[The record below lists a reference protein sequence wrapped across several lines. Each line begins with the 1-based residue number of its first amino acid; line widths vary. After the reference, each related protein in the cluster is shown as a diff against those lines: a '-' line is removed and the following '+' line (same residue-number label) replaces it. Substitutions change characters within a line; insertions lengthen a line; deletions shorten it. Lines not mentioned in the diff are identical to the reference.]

1 MLIRLLALAVT
12 VLVTVPA
19 YADAPGSTLARI
31 KDTGT
36 ITFGHRENSRPFSF
50 VGGDGKP
57 AGYAL
62 DLCER
67 VADAVKDDLGLSK
80 LNVAYKSLTA
90 EDRFDALTDGSID
103 IECGASSQT
112 LTRRETVSFSLMTFI
127 TGASLLTKAD
137 AGINGVG
144 DLGGKKVSVVAG
156 TTTEKAIEQR
166 LAENHVEATV
176 VRVKDHDEAM
186 AMLENGQV
194 DAHTSDQLILIGLAK
209 QTKDPST
216 FALAPELFTYEPY
229 ALVLRRNDDDFRLAV
244 DRTIAQL
251 YRTGE
256 IATIYEKW
264 FGDWGGKPSR
274 LLIAMWA
281 LNGLPE

>member
-1 MLIRLLALAVT
+1 MLKRLLGLTAA

-19 YADAPGSTLARI
+19 YAAAPDSTLARI

-36 ITFGHRENSRPFSF
+36 ITLGHRDDSRPFSF

-67 VADAVKDDLGLSK
+67 VANAVKEDLGLSTLK
-80 LNVAYKSLTA
+80 VAYKPVSA
-90 EDRFDALTDGSID
+90 ESRFDAVADGTID

-112 LTRRETVSFSLMTFI
+112 LSRREQVSFSLMTFI

-144 DLGGKKVSVVAG
+144 DLGGKTVAVVSG

-166 LAENHVEATV
+166 LADNGVEATV
-176 VRVKDHDEAM
+176 VKVADHDEAM
-186 AMLENGQV
+186 AMLEKGDV
-194 DAHTSDQLILIGLAK
+194 DAHSSDQLILIGLAK
-209 QTKDPST
+209 QTKNPGNY
-216 FALAPELFTYEPY
+216 ALAPELFTYEPY
-229 ALVLRRNDDDFRLAV
+229 GLVVRRNDDDFRLAV
-244 DRTIAQL
+244 DRAIAQL

-256 IATIYEKW
+256 IATVYEKW
-264 FGDWGGKPSR
+264 FGDWGGQPSR